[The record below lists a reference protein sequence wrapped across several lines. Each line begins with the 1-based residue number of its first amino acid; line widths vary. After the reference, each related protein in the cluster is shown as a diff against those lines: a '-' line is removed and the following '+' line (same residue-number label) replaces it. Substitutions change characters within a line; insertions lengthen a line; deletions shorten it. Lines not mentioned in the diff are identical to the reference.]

1 MSDRV
6 VLVRIV
12 LKWLHERTGLD
23 FGLQGFFVPL
33 GLKQSDQIESLA
45 REHHKDK
52 MWDNSWLG
60 SEVTPNHNLYSKLK
74 ARLWPIKD
82 ISAESSCILV
92 IFLILGDP
100 GAVSRAGT
108 KIPTKVFKHGRK
120 SPWLPTLAGPFRNGQ
135 ANAGSW
141 LGTKNALYY
150 CAQSA
155 DSISWVLF
163 LRSYTTAIVS
173 PKWP

>member
-52 MWDNSWLG
+52 KWDNS
-60 SEVTPNHNLYSKLK
+60 
-74 ARLWPIKD
+74 
-82 ISAESSCILV
+82 
-92 IFLILGDP
+92 
-100 GAVSRAGT
+100 
-108 KIPTKVFKHGRK
+108 
-120 SPWLPTLAGPFRNGQ
+120 
-135 ANAGSW
+135 
-141 LGTKNALYY
+141 
-150 CAQSA
+150 
-155 DSISWVLF
+155 
-163 LRSYTTAIVS
+163 
-173 PKWP
+173 